1 MCVACSVKRKLF
13 IFHSFFFGGSFFHGT
28 FFDIRTVN
36 VPSDKTVSLPKPN
49 KLLHEYSI
57 FFSVFVSYNNL
68 WIKDLEG
75 QKQNERRERDKG
87 RDMVWIPLSLL
98 TIPRKENSKYD
109 KTFWLYQSCN
119 LIIFIKQFCELRKM
133 CMGMDAARP
142 QIDLKVFLC

>member
-13 IFHSFFFGGSFFHGT
+13 IFLSFFFGGSFFHGT

-36 VPSDKTVSLPKPN
+36 VPSDKTVSSKTQQTITWVFKFFFCFRLMQQSMN
-49 KLLHEYSI
+49 KR
-57 FFSVFVSYNNL
+57 FGRT
-68 WIKDLEG
+68 K
-75 QKQNERRERDKG
+75 KKNERRERDEG
-87 RDMVWIPLSLL
+87 RDMVWIPLPLL
-98 TIPRKENSKYD
+98 TTYRKENSKYD